1 MLYNLTPTQYTYF
14 HNFYCFRRLLHVT
27 LLNGIF
33 KLCLWQIISLELI
46 WQKAILTRNAQV
58 IFVHLDDNL
67 VQYFLNENHFKIHLV
82 FAYMVYNCLYWE
94 VYGQSLSVKLYPDI
108 VKDLIY
114 SHWHTQS
121 QMKDWMNISESRFLI
136 IKMQI

>member
-82 FAYMVYNCLYWE
+82 FAYMVYNCLYWK